1 MVMYIVYTSE
11 LQKSMAIVALH
22 CVLTWNDG
30 IDFIPLIY
38 VPSVL
43 FYKLQFLTSP
53 VAPHRLRGPLPHAYV
68 NVSF

>member
-30 IDFIPLIY
+30 IDFIPLI
-38 VPSVL
+38 
-43 FYKLQFLTSP
+43 
-53 VAPHRLRGPLPHAYV
+53 
-68 NVSF
+68 